1 MSQNSLVLPNTS
13 TATFRSNA
21 NNALD
26 TLVTLNSGT
35 AAPSTTSAYM
45 LWADTTNALLKIR
58 NSANSGW
65 IVLGPINGSWLS
77 EGAALASA
85 STLTLGTD
93 GAIFHVT
100 GTTTITA
107 LSGNQSLVTLVFD
120 GSLVLT
126 HGSTLLLR
134 DSANVTTRANCV
146 FGFVNDGGGV
156 WREVFRTLSG
166 EITTL
171 GIVPQLTTGLVFV

>member
-85 STLTLGTD
+85 ATLTLGTD

-100 GTTTITA
+100 GSTTITA
-107 LSGNQSLVTLVFD
+107 LSGNQSIATLVFD
-120 GSLVLT
+120 STPQLT
-126 HGSTLLLR
+126 YSANLLLKGGQNYLAKANDTMTLLNEG
-134 DSANVTTRANCV
+134 S
-146 FGFVNDGGGV
+146 GV
-156 WREVFRTLSG
+156 WRELARTTPDTLS
-166 EITTL
+166 L
-171 GIVPQLTTGLVFV
+171 GIMVAVSAGLPTL